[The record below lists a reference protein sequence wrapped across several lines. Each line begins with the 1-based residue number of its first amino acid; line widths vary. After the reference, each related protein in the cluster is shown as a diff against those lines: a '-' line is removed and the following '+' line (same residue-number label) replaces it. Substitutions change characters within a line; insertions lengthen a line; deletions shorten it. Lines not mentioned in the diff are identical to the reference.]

1 VTVIKTA
8 CSNCNLRELCLPF
21 GLRSDELNALTT
33 WFRARRRIKRG
44 EHLYRAGDTFDAIY
58 AIRSGFF
65 KTDVLLE
72 DGRDQVTGFQMA
84 GELLGLDGISTEHH
98 TCNAIALEDSEI
110 CAIPS
115 QRLES
120 LSREIHTLQHHFHKV
135 MSREIVRDHGVM
147 MLLGTMRAEE
157 RLAAFLL
164 NLSQRFTARGF
175 SHAEF
180 YLRMTREEIGSYLG
194 LKLETVS
201 RAFSR
206 FQEEGHIAVQQKAHP
221 HPQRRWPQGAD
232 ESPQLKRQRVPRQ
245 RDADDIGVG
254 EPAPIPGTPPLLH
267 FVLAALEGHRPAAGC
282 RPAGRRTWRSAS
294 PATKGYWP
302 LCQAMISALP
312 SSSVSTTCGT
322 TRASRAL
329 SHGGNR

>member
-1 VTVIKTA
+1 MTLTVIKTA

-21 GLRSDELNALTT
+21 GLSLEELERLDDLIST
-33 WFRARRRIKRG
+33 RRRIKRG
-44 EHLYRAGDTFDAIY
+44 DHLYRAGEAFDAIY

-110 CAIPS
+110 CAIPFN
-115 QRLES
+115 RLES
-120 LSREIHTLQHHFHKV
+120 LSREIHNLQHHFHKV

-206 FQEEGHIAVQQKAHP
+206 FQEEGYIAVQQKHI
-221 HPQRRWPQGAD
+221 RILNVNG
-232 ESPQLKRQRVPRQ
+232 LK
-245 RDADDIGVG
+245 
-254 EPAPIPGTPPLLH
+254 
-267 FVLAALEGHRPAAGC
+267 ALMNHRA
-282 RPAGRRTWRSAS
+282 
-294 PATKGYWP
+294 
-302 LCQAMISALP
+302 
-312 SSSVSTTCGT
+312 
-322 TRASRAL
+322 
-329 SHGGNR
+329 

>member
-1 VTVIKTA
+1 MASTYPLNQEISLSVIKTA

-21 GLRSDELNALTT
+21 GLSIDELERLDDLIST
-33 WFRARRRIKRG
+33 RRRIKRG
-44 EHLYRAGDTFDAIY
+44 DHLYRAGEVFDSIY

-110 CAIPS
+110 CAIPFN
-115 QRLES
+115 RLES
-120 LSREIHTLQHHFHKV
+120 LSREIHNLQHHFHKV

-201 RAFSR
+201 RAFSK
-206 FQEEGHIAVQQKAHP
+206 FQEEGYIAVQQKHI
-221 HPQRRWPQGAD
+221 RILNVN
-232 ESPQLKRQRVPRQ
+232 SLK
-245 RDADDIGVG
+245 
-254 EPAPIPGTPPLLH
+254 
-267 FVLAALEGHRPAAGC
+267 ALMNHRC
-282 RPAGRRTWRSAS
+282 
-294 PATKGYWP
+294 
-302 LCQAMISALP
+302 
-312 SSSVSTTCGT
+312 
-322 TRASRAL
+322 
-329 SHGGNR
+329 

>member
-1 VTVIKTA
+1 MSLSPVAKEMSIPVIKTA

-21 GLRSDELNALTT
+21 GLSEEEMTRLDELINV
-33 WFRARRRIKRG
+33 RKRVKRG
-44 EHLYRAGDTFDAIY
+44 EHLYRAGQPFESIF

-84 GELLGLDGISTEHH
+84 GELLGLDGISTEQHS
-98 TCNAIALEDSEI
+98 CNAVALEDSEV
-110 CAIPS
+110 CHIPFS
-115 QRLES
+115 RLEH
-120 LSREIHTLQHHFHKV
+120 LSREIQTLQHHFHKV

-175 SHAEF
+175 SHSEF
-180 YLRMTREEIGSYLG
+180 NLRMTREEIGSYLG

-206 FQEEGHIAVQQKAHP
+206 FQEEGLIAVQQKHIRIP
-221 HPQRRWPQGAD
+221 N
-232 ESPQLKRQRVPRQ
+232 
-245 RDADDIGVG
+245 
-254 EPAPIPGTPPLLH
+254 IPGL
-267 FVLAALEGHRPAAGC
+267 
-282 RPAGRRTWRSAS
+282 
-294 PATKGYWP
+294 K
-302 LCQAMISALP
+302 QIM
-312 SSSVSTTCGT
+312 
-322 TRASRAL
+322 
-329 SHGGNR
+329 SHHSH

>member
-1 VTVIKTA
+1 MPPESSNKPISLTIIKTA
-8 CSNCNLRELCLPF
+8 CSNCNLRELCLPL
-21 GLRSDELNALTT
+21 GLTDEELHRLDDLVSN
-33 WFRARRRIKRG
+33 RRRLKRG
-44 EHLYRAGDTFDAIY
+44 DRLYSFGAPFDAIY

-98 TCNAIALEDSEI
+98 TCNAVALEDSEI
-110 CAIPS
+110 CAIPFS
-115 QRLES
+115 RLES

-201 RAFSR
+201 RTFSK
-206 FQEEGHIAVQQKAHP
+206 FQDDGLIEVQQKHV
-221 HPQRRWPQGAD
+221 RILD
-232 ESPQLKRQRVPRQ
+232 T
-245 RDADDIGVG
+245 
-254 EPAPIPGTPPLLH
+254 PGLEQ
-267 FVLAALEGHRPAAGC
+267 VLG
-282 RPAGRRTWRSAS
+282 
-294 PATKGYWP
+294 TKG
-302 LCQAMISALP
+302 A
-312 SSSVSTTCGT
+312 
-322 TRASRAL
+322 R
-329 SHGGNR
+329 

>member
-1 VTVIKTA
+1 MPSPIPLNQEMTLTVIKTA

-21 GLRSDELNALTT
+21 GLSLEELERLDDLIST
-33 WFRARRRIKRG
+33 RRRIKRG
-44 EHLYRAGDTFDAIY
+44 DHLYRAGEAFDAIY

-110 CAIPS
+110 CAIPFN
-115 QRLES
+115 RLES
-120 LSREIHTLQHHFHKV
+120 LSREIHNLQHHFHKV

-206 FQEEGHIAVQQKAHP
+206 FQEEGYIAVQQKHI
-221 HPQRRWPQGAD
+221 RILNVNG
-232 ESPQLKRQRVPRQ
+232 LK
-245 RDADDIGVG
+245 
-254 EPAPIPGTPPLLH
+254 
-267 FVLAALEGHRPAAGC
+267 ALMNHRA
-282 RPAGRRTWRSAS
+282 
-294 PATKGYWP
+294 
-302 LCQAMISALP
+302 
-312 SSSVSTTCGT
+312 
-322 TRASRAL
+322 
-329 SHGGNR
+329 

>member
-1 VTVIKTA
+1 MPQNTAIQEICLSVIKTA

-21 GLRSDELNALTT
+21 GLSLEELERLDDLIST
-33 WFRARRRIKRG
+33 RRRIKRG
-44 EHLYRAGDTFDAIY
+44 DHLYRAGEPFDSIY

-84 GELLGLDGISTEHH
+84 GELLGLDGISTEFH

-110 CAIPS
+110 CSIPFS
-115 QRLES
+115 RLES
-120 LSREIHTLQHHFHKV
+120 LSREIHNLQHHFHKV

-201 RAFSR
+201 RAFSK
-206 FQEEGHIAVQQKAHP
+206 FQEEGYIAVQQKHIRILNVNGLKALMNH
-221 HPQRRWPQGAD
+221 QR
-232 ESPQLKRQRVPRQ
+232 
-245 RDADDIGVG
+245 
-254 EPAPIPGTPPLLH
+254 
-267 FVLAALEGHRPAAGC
+267 
-282 RPAGRRTWRSAS
+282 
-294 PATKGYWP
+294 
-302 LCQAMISALP
+302 
-312 SSSVSTTCGT
+312 
-322 TRASRAL
+322 
-329 SHGGNR
+329 